1 MEDTKKGRK
10 RSRGLK
16 CVYALY
22 TDIIAGG
29 RKVSSFIKITPQLAN
44 RSTLQYVYHT
54 GYVIFVELF
63 ILMLLRAEE
72 SWNFFKE

>member
-22 TDIIAGG
+22 TDIIAGEPNYVVG
-29 RKVSSFIKITPQLAN
+29 KYRLSLKLP
-44 RSTLQYVYHT
+44 RSLPIDLHCNMS
-54 GYVIFVELF
+54 I
-63 ILMLLRAEE
+63 IPAM
-72 SWNFFKE
+72 